1 MMVEGFTDAV
11 STSEIRLEVVPEGTS
26 MKDTYSEI
34 EIKDGVFILRTIPR
48 CFGTNTD
55 YVARNLVDL
64 L

>member
-11 STSEIRLEVVPEGTS
+11 STLQVRLEVAPQGTS

-34 EIKDGVFILRTIPR
+34 EIKDGVFVLRTVPSS
-48 CFGTNTD
+48 FGTNTD
-55 YVARNLVDL
+55 YVARNVVDL